1 MYNWRA
7 YEKIVISII
16 VGMLLITGSYLGSHF
31 LTSKDVTTDEK
42 LEEFISSKEGI
53 DNVSILARD
62 YKEDLLAV
70 LYNDGVDDKLFIL
83 EHDKVFKNRYRYF
96 GGGHH
101 TAKFA
106 TYNSSDSKHGTLI
119 IVYGNNSDLKA
130 YSYQFI
136 NDEKQYKKQNIGQY
150 VVDIYLLKES
160 KNISCEGHVYD
171 SNNNLID
178 DFNSI
183 KQ

>member
-1 MYNWRA
+1 M
-7 YEKIVISII
+7 KKLVISII

-31 LTSKDVTTDEK
+31 LTSKDVTSDK
-42 LEEFISSKEGI
+42 RLEEFISNKEGI
-53 DNVSILARD
+53 DNVNILARD
-62 YKEDLLAV
+62 YKEDLLAI
-70 LYNDGVDDKLFIL
+70 LYSDGVDDKLFVL
-83 EHDKVFKNRYRYF
+83 EQDKIFKKRYRYF

-106 TYNSSDSKHGTLI
+106 TYNSSDSKHRALI

-130 YSYQFI
+130 YSYQFM
-136 NDEKQYKKQNIGQY
+136 NDGKQYKRQNIGQY

-160 KNISCEGHVYD
+160 KNISCEGYVYD
-171 SNNNLID
+171 RNNNVID
-178 DFNSI
+178 EFNSI